1 MSYLFYPY
9 ISMAKVVTTG
19 LLTILST
26 GFVDKTFQ
34 DNY

>member
-1 MSYLFYPY
+1 MSYLIFPY
-9 ISMAKVVTTG
+9 ISIANLVTTG

-26 GFVDKTFQ
+26 GFVDRKFQ